1 MSGLAQHRE
10 ALRLEME
17 AAIRNSEPN
26 PTRAVERASLAVVPA
41 SSEDTTTTPST
52 SMLAEIPPTKS
63 KKSEKSKGKDVV
75 PSTPKMKGAR
85 EVSEIDVPRKKSSQG
100 SRQATATEFEETLV
114 LVVHTLETCQLSGEF
129 FENLPNYRWT
139 REGLKLP
146 DSRKDLAKLSRKSK
160 G

>member
-26 PTRAVERASLAVVPA
+26 PTRAVERASLAIVPA

-85 EVSEIDVPRKKSSQG
+85 EVSEIEVPRKKSSQG
-100 SRQATATEFEETLV
+100 SRQATATEFEGHWSLLSTLWK
-114 LVVHTLETCQLSGEF
+114 LANYLESFLRTFLMIDGQG
-129 FENLPNYRWT
+129 
-139 REGLKLP
+139 KV
-146 DSRKDLAKLSRKSK
+146 
-160 G
+160 